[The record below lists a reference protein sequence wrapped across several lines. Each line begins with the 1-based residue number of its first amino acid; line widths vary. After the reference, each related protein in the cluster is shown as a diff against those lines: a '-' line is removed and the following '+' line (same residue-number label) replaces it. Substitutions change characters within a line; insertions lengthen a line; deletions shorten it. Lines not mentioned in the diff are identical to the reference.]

1 MRFEFIHSLSEL
13 KKKSPTIV
21 IGIVTKTTP
30 TLDTDNTSIIT
41 LDTIHVLTTLKGNV
55 KPHQKIDI
63 LQEGAWSKS
72 YTPPVLLKKGEVG
85 LFFLQKEDDKEKK
98 ISKGVTVYSAVYG
111 YVGMYMLKNLKDFST
126 LTQAAD
132 GQGSADS
139 VAFSRYILS
148 EHDHLP
154 MTITPKDVKKS

>member
-1 MRFEFIHSLSEL
+1 M
-13 KKKSPTIV
+13 
-21 IGIVTKTTP
+21 
-30 TLDTDNTSIIT
+30 
-41 LDTIHVLTTLKGNV
+41 
-55 KPHQKIDI
+55 
-63 LQEGAWSKS
+63 
-72 YTPPVLLKKGEVG
+72 LLKKGEVG

-126 LTQAAD
+126 LTQATD